1 MRWDCLIMGKGPAGI
16 SAALYLQRAGL
27 STLAMGKDLGA
38 LEKAE
43 NIQNYY
49 GFPGGISGKELAERG
64 IQQAQELGAVVCS
77 EEIISIEQEPEGF
90 LVRTTQKEYQAET
103 ILLAAGKSR
112 RSLSAKGFDRLAGHG
127 ISFCAVCDGFLYRGK
142 RLALIGSGPYAAEEY
157 SVLRRF
163 TQQIALFS
171 NGQPVTG
178 EFPQELEIVSYP
190 INEAGGEQRVE
201 FLRAGDKEYPVDGI
215 FVAMGTA
222 SASDFAVKLGLFT
235 EQGNI
240 VKNPDYS
247 TSLEGVFAAGDCV
260 GGFLQVSTAVGE
272 GALAA
277 QSIIRYLKKK
287 QRV

>member
-1 MRWDCLIMGKGPAGI
+1 MKWDCLIMGKGPAGI
-16 SAALYLQRAGL
+16 SASLYLQRAGL
-27 STLAMGKDLGA
+27 STLVAGKDFGA

-64 IQQAQELGAVVCS
+64 IEQAQELGAVVCS
-77 EEIISIEQEPEGF
+77 EEIVSIEQESEGF
-90 LVRTTQKEYQAET
+90 FVRTNQKEYQAKS

-112 RSLSAKGFDRLAGHG
+112 QSLPLKGFDRLTGHG

-157 SVLRRF
+157 SVLNRF
-163 TQQIALFS
+163 TEQITVFS

-178 EFPQELEIVSYP
+178 EFPQGLEIVSSP
-190 INEAGGEQRVE
+190 IEEAIGEQRVE
-201 FLRAGDKEYPVDGI
+201 SLRAGNKEYPVDGI
-215 FVAMGTA
+215 FVAIGTA

-247 TSLEGVFAAGDCV
+247 TALEGVFAAGDCV

-287 QRV
+287 QTV

>member
-190 INEAGGEQRVE
+190 IKEAGGEQRVE